1 MTRQEAFIRWNTEME
16 AWIQYLKKKEELIRL
31 QEEGGT
37 DWGFGKNAPPNS
49 GNI

>member
-31 QEEGGT
+31 QEEGEAQIGDLEKT
-37 DWGFGKNAPPNS
+37 RR
-49 GNI
+49 